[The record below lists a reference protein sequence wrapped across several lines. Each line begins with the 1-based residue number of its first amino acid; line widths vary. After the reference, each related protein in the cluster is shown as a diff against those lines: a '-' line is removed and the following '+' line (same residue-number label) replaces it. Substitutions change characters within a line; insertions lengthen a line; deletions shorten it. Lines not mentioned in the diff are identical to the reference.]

1 MKITIADLL
10 AATSPIKPLTGDD
23 IPRLLANACR
33 QSKAAGGFP
42 ALHCDSIAAGN
53 YRLPDGTAGPW
64 EVVSKAIRRRGIVL
78 LHGDRGIGKTHLAT
92 LAGILW
98 WKNGLAANHG
108 QARYWRLNDLFD
120 EQKAWY
126 GKNRNEHGDIA
137 EPFWVARDCGLLVLD
152 EINEMRA
159 DSGHDKDLIVRI
171 LDARYGSTLPTIL
184 VTNLQPQQAGDL
196 LGWSGLDRIKDRGAV
211 VALSGENIRDE
222 IRRQGDRN
230 E

>member
-10 AATSPIKPLTGDD
+10 AATSPVLPLTGDD
-23 IPRLLANACR
+23 IPRRLADACR
-33 QSKAAGGFP
+33 QSKGPGGFP
-42 ALHCDSIAAGN
+42 SLHCDSIAAGL
-53 YRLPDGTAGPW
+53 YRLSEGTEKAW
-64 EVVSKAIRRRGIVL
+64 DALRVSVCRRGIVL
-78 LHGDRGIGKTHLAT
+78 LHGDRGRGKTHMAT
-92 LAGILW
+92 LAAISW
-98 WKNGLAANHG
+98 WKNGFAANHG
-108 QARYWRLNDLFD
+108 QAKYWRLNDLFD
-120 EQKAWY
+120 DQKAWY
-126 GKNRNEHGDIA
+126 GKKRNEFGDIA

-159 DSGHDKDLIVRI
+159 DSGFDKDLIVRI
-171 LDARYGSTLPTIL
+171 LDARYGATLPTVL